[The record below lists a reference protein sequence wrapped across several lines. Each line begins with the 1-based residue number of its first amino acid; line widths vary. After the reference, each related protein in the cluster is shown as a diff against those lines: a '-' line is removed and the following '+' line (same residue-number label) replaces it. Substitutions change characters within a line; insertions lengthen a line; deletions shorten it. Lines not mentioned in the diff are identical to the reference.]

1 MLETFVVVIVPA
13 LVVVAAVSDLMTMT
27 IPNRLVLAL
36 VAAFAVAA
44 PLSGMSLQDLAL
56 HLGAGLA
63 VLALGVGLFAPGW
76 IGGGDAKLAAALAL
90 WLGFEPLLAWIVLF
104 GFLGGGLTLGVLWAR
119 SNPLP
124 ARLNGV
130 DWIARLHD
138 ARTGVPYGIALSAG
152 ALMLWTDTAWFAGLS

>member
-1 MLETFVVVIVPA
+1 MKIRNAVV
-13 LVVVAAVSDLMTMT
+13 LF
-27 IPNRLVLAL
+27 L
-36 VAAFAVAA
+36 VAAY
-44 PLSGMSLQDLAL
+44 
-56 HLGAGLA
+56 A
-63 VLALGVGLFAPGW
+63 VLAPATGISLAEIGASAGFAAFVLAVMFAFFFLGW